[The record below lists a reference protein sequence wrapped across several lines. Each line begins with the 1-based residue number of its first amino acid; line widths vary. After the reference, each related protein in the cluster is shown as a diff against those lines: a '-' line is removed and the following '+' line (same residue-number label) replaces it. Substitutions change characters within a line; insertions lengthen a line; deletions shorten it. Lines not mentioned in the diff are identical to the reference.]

1 MQVDSEPETLSRHR
15 LDHLREV
22 SIGLVQVSQRPD
34 HEQRRAD
41 GQMSQVLDQIE
52 ADGISLM
59 QVAEDQK
66 DGLGVSQVHQELNNG
81 REEIEIV
88 IA

>member
-22 SIGLVQVSQRPD
+22 SVGIDIRVSQRPD

-52 ADGISLM
+52 ADGISLV
-59 QVAEDQK
+59 QVTEDQK
-66 DGLGVSQVHQELNNG
+66 DRLRAS
-81 REEIEIV
+81 
-88 IA
+88 